1 MCSMNKR
8 FNFEKRASKQ
18 PRLDWTGP
26 RRHKMSGGNN
36 SYVNLYKFDYDML
49 HMNMV
54 GLKLKLTLN

>member
-18 PRLDWTGP
+18 PRLEWTEP
-26 RRHKMSGGNN
+26 RRHKMSDGNN

-54 GLKLKLTLN
+54 GLK